1 MPSAFCRWSRRIC
14 LAINGYPRAVVDAI
28 IVQERRA
35 AFRVVGPDD
44 PCRLTGAAGVP
55 GRIDTITVRQL

>member
-35 AFRVVGPDD
+35 AFRVV
-44 PCRLTGAAGVP
+44 
-55 GRIDTITVRQL
+55 